1 VSAGFGSIVVGS
13 PEGCGEG
20 FEGEPV
26 TPVQVEATSD
36 RVTYEPK
43 ENVRVTAFVKNNGN
57 DSLEKLTASFTF
69 KDALGAKIHSASKI
83 IDRIEGRAGETVSIT
98 WKAGE
103 LMPRGYVV
111 DVDVEADGE
120 SLGKGRVIFDVAE
133 WTQVPRYG
141 FFAIY
146 GYEGT
151 NPSPSEKYIDKKV
164 ADLAKFHINSVQ
176 FYDWFELHGN
186 YAPPRKGVY
195 QIKGLDNYNDAEKVS
210 EKLSEAQKRGMKCM
224 AYVVVY
230 AVADVV
236 FEGHPDWALTDE
248 SGVPLPFGGEEF
260 RLQYVYPG
268 RECGW
273 HDYAMDQFVKSMR
286 IFGWDGIHI
295 DQYDSMYKSYW
306 NSREVDLV
314 KPFIDFVDDAREAV
328 RKVNPKAA
336 VVFNSISKKPLQLIE
351 SSTEDFVYVE
361 TWITPS
367 YEDVAG
373 MIRSCRDISG
383 GKAVVLAAY
392 TPKDSSKPTI
402 LLLDAVIFAN
412 QGFHIEL
419 GEGNCVLADSYFPR
433 YDELPTEVV
442 EALRNYYGHIT
453 RYEEYIYG
461 SDVERLERGAVVK
474 GRPFSTV
481 VEADK
486 IYVVNYRRVED
497 GEPTELI
504 FHLVNFKGVSVMD
517 WHTAEQAVPTELK
530 GVGVEVPLPQG
541 KGVAAVYLA
550 SPDEGDGDPEQLGF
564 MEEGGFVRFRV
575 PRLSY
580 WSTVIVKLK

>member
-1 VSAGFGSIVVGS
+1 M
-13 PEGCGEG
+13 
-20 FEGEPV
+20 
-26 TPVQVEATSD
+26 PVQVEVISD
-36 RVTYEPK
+36 KVTYESNEK
-43 ENVRVTAFVKNNGN
+43 VRITAFVKNEGK
-57 DSLEKLTASFTF
+57 DSLEKLTVNFIF
-69 KDALGAKIHSASKI
+69 KDAVRAKIHSASKV
-83 IDRIEGRAGETVSIT
+83 IDKIEGRSGESVSVM
-98 WKAGE
+98 WKAGG

-111 DVDVEADGE
+111 DVNVEVGGE
-120 SLGKGRVIFDVAE
+120 SFGSGRVVFDVAE

-146 GYEGT
+146 GYEGAT
-151 NPSPSEKYIDKKV
+151 PSPSEKYIDKKAV
-164 ADLAKFHINSVQ
+164 DLAKFHINCIQ

-195 QIKGLDNYNDAEKVS
+195 KIKGLDYYTDAEKVS
-210 EKLSEAQKRGMKCM
+210 EKLIQARKYGMKCM

-230 AVADVV
+230 AVAEDV
-236 FEGHPDWALTDE
+236 FKGHPDWALTDE
-248 SGVPLPFGGEEF
+248 SGVPLPFGGEAF

-268 RECGW
+268 REGGW

-286 IFGWDGIHI
+286 VFGWDGIHI

-306 NSREVDLV
+306 NGREVDLV
-314 KPFIDFVDDAREAV
+314 KPFIDFVDDTRKAV
-328 RKVNPKAA
+328 RRVNPKAA
-336 VVFNSISKKPLQLIE
+336 VVFNAISKKPLQLIE

-361 TWITPS
+361 TWVTPS

-373 MIRSCRDISG
+373 MVRSCRDLSG

-392 TPKDSSKPTI
+392 TPHNSSKSTL

-419 GEGNCVLADSYFPR
+419 GEGKCILADSYFPR
-433 YDELPTEVV
+433 YDELSTDAV

-461 SDVERLERGAVVK
+461 SDVERLEGGAVVK
-474 GRPFSTV
+474 SHPFSSA

-486 IYVVNYRRVED
+486 IYVVNYRRVQD

-504 FHLVNFKGVSVMD
+504 SHLVNFKGVKVMD
-517 WHTAEQAVPTELK
+517 WHTAEQPVPTELK
-530 GVGVEVPLPQG
+530 DVEVEVPLPQE
-541 KGVAAVYLA
+541 KSVAAVYLA
-550 SPDEGDGDPEQLGF
+550 SPDRGDGDLERLDFVERSGF
-564 MEEGGFVRFRV
+564 ARFKV
-575 PRLSY
+575 PRLSC
-580 WSTVIVKLK
+580 WSIVIVKFK